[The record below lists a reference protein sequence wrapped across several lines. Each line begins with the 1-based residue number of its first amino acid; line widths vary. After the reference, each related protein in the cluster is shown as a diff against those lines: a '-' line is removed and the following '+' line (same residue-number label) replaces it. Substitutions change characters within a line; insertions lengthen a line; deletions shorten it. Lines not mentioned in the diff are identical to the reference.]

1 MTEGYKRYLRKKFRK
16 TTRNIKLY
24 LYRHAVLVA
33 IALFVIMVSIAV
45 PLTINAFA
53 DDSKCEVVELEI
65 RELEPVSVY
74 EINEVQALDTE
85 QSEVKAE
92 ENEVEAKE
100 NELKLDNYD
109 KVTLYVITSK
119 LNVRSEANAN
129 SDKLGA
135 LYIGDCVESLGYISG
150 WYMIDYNGQDA
161 FISEDYV
168 TSENPFIGVEST
180 AYWNQY
186 NRPCANTQMPQ
197 ANLTLAGKI
206 AWLGKSCYLF
216 KCNDDGSVGECIG
229 YYEFH
234 DTGYGQESGVG
245 ESVILSDKTVG
256 TIENGTCI
264 DIFMNTESE
273 CINYGR
279 QNIYILFVEE

>member
-16 TTRNIKLY
+16 VTRNIKLY
-24 LYRHAVLVA
+24 LYRHAALVA
-33 IALFVIMVSIAV
+33 IALLVIMISIAV

-53 DDSKCEVVELEI
+53 DDNEYETVELEV
-65 RELEPVSVY
+65 REIEPVSGY
-74 EINEVQALDTE
+74 AIAEVHVLDAE
-85 QSEVKAE
+85 QD
-92 ENEVEAKE
+92 EVEVEE

-150 WYMIDYNGQDA
+150 WYMIDYNGQNA

-168 TSENPFIGVEST
+168 TSENPFVGVEST

-245 ESVILSDKTVG
+245 ESVILSGRTVG

-264 DIFMNTESE
+264 DIFMDTESE
-273 CINYGR
+273 CRNYGR
-279 QNIYILFVEE
+279 QNVYILFVEE